1 MILRERIE
9 IRTSTDE
16 VKHSNVPAEVSHGQ
30 LSVVQIVQSD
40 ADVGNVRVTFY
51 GTRQD
56 VVPDLDEEGIIFWR
70 GRRHSIQAIPELH
83 YVKGRFSHWE
93 VTTNTNG
100 MVA

>member
-9 IRTSTDE
+9 IRDSTDA
-16 VKHSNVPAEVSHGQ
+16 VKHSNVACEVSHGQ

-56 VVPDLDEEGIIFWR
+56 VVNDLDEEGIVFWR
-70 GRRHSIQAIPELH
+70 GRRHVIQGIPEKH

-93 VTTNTNG
+93 VTTTTNG

>member
-9 IRTSTDE
+9 IRTSAD
-16 VKHSNVPAEVSHGQ
+16 VVLHQNVPAEVSHGQ
-30 LSVVQIVQSD
+30 LSVVQIVQST

-56 VVPDLDEEGIIFWR
+56 VVNDLDEEGIIVWR
-70 GRRHSIQAIPELH
+70 GRRHVIEAIPEKH

-100 MVA
+100 AIA